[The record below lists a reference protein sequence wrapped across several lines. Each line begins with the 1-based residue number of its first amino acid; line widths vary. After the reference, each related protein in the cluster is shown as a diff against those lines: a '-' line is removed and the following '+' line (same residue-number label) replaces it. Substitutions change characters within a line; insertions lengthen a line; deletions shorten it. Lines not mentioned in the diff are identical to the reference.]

1 MSNKQFYG
9 RVKGPMNN
17 YEDWYSYST
26 DNGVQTITHSWCH
39 VSPSLE
45 SNQGTKTYT
54 LEEFQKSID
63 VSSDAKVALDKAL
76 KEE

>member
-1 MSNKQFYG
+1 MSNKQFYE

-17 YEDWYSYST
+17 YEDWYSYSN
-26 DNGVQTITHSWCH
+26 DDGELTITHSWCH

-54 LEEFQKSID
+54 LEEFRKSTD
-63 VSSDAKVALDKAL
+63 VRSDAKAALDRAL